1 MFKVECDSTNS
12 YFRELEAPTSCLQWF
27 TESFGSFSSFNF
39 DATAYFAPD
48 QVTFLEHFGST
59 SKKLNDIFNCSY
71 CW

>member
-48 QVTFLEHFGST
+48 QVIFWLNQDLGSQCFVIIICT
-59 SKKLNDIFNCSY
+59 C
-71 CW
+71 

>member
-1 MFKVECDSTNS
+1 MLKIECDSTNS

-48 QVTFLEHFGST
+48 QVIIWFILKNKNFPGLCLAMFCH
-59 SKKLNDIFNCSY
+59 Y
-71 CW
+71 